1 MKTIIDNKLHQVF
14 AAIAITALVSGCGE
28 PQSEPESSQSET
40 AETIAVADETIAV
53 TAENFTHAETAR
65 NFRNWAARGATREF
79 AKMQGL
85 PPRGKAAPTVQM
97 NDDTLYGIAI
107 VKAVDGE
114 VSFSLPEA
122 DVYMAVQVVTERGH
136 GQHYVVEAGEYTL
149 PVESDYAFLIYRSG
163 TEDGIEASRAALDK
177 VDTSAFNFATD
188 YQVQPYDYD
197 EVQAWVKKYTEEV
210 NNTENFVFNMP
221 RTSDQVTDLHYWN
234 LMNAAGWGAATPDPF
249 VANMYFNSLRFSGD
263 ACYTTTF
270 DDPQNKFFTSITA
283 YDRDKYLMEG
293 VRHVSSHTWDKNS
306 DGTITVSFNCGAD
319 AKNNIDTKGQDFT
332 FTSRHYGVHPDV
344 IAGGPD
350 PIITSMRKH
359 QD

>member
-1 MKTIIDNKLHQVF
+1 
-14 AAIAITALVSGCGE
+14 
-28 PQSEPESSQSET
+28 
-40 AETIAVADETIAV
+40 
-53 TAENFTHAETAR
+53 
-65 NFRNWAARGATREF
+65 
-79 AKMQGL
+79 
-85 PPRGKAAPTVQM
+85 
-97 NDDTLYGIAI
+97 
-107 VKAVDGE
+107 
-114 VSFSLPEA
+114 
-122 DVYMAVQVVTERGH
+122 
-136 GQHYVVEAGEYTL
+136 
-149 PVESDYAFLIYRSG
+149 
-163 TEDGIEASRAALDK
+163 
-177 VDTSAFNFATD
+177 
-188 YQVQPYDYD
+188 
-197 EVQAWVKKYTEEV
+197 
-210 NNTENFVFNMP
+210 MP

-293 VRHVSSHTWDKNS
+293 VKHVSSHTWVKNS
-306 DGTITVSFNCGAD
+306 DGTITVSFNCGPD

-350 PIITSMRKH
+350 PIITNMREH